1 MPVRYTPLLFSA
13 VLATLC
19 STALAS
25 DDIPKAVV
33 ALVGDVDR
41 FTIGQEGF
49 CGQRNEITSPS
60 GKQFRIPS
68 NKKTNFYIQARI
80 HGNMVTY
87 TCEGDFS
94 FTPEPGMLHIIR
106 YSMAADRCKLEMF
119 ESTPGSEPVP
129 AGVQR
134 EESQNCLFK

>member
-1 MPVRYTPLLFSA
+1 MHLRYTPALL
-13 VLATLC
+13 TLLLSLPC
-19 STALAS
+19 ASALAQQ
-25 DDIPKAVV
+25 DAPKAVV

-41 FTIGQEGF
+41 FTIGQQGF

-68 NKKTNFYIQARI
+68 NKQTNFYIQARI

-119 ESTPGSEPVP
+119 MSTPGSEPVP

-134 EESQNCLFK
+134 EEPQNCLFK

>member
-1 MPVRYTPLLFSA
+1 MRIRYTSALLALLLSSA
-13 VLATLC
+13 
-19 STALAS
+19 ALAQQ
-25 DDIPKAVV
+25 DAPKAVV

-49 CGQRNEITSPS
+49 CGQRSEITSPS

-68 NKKTNFYIQARI
+68 NKQTNFYIQARI
-80 HGNMVTY
+80 HGNTVTY

-106 YSMAADRCKLEMF
+106 YSMAADHCKLEMF
-119 ESTPGSEPVP
+119 KSTPGSEPVP
-129 AGVQR
+129 AAVKR

>member
-1 MPVRYTPLLFSA
+1 MRIRHISALLALF
-13 VLATLC
+13 L
-19 STALAS
+19 STAAFAQQ
-25 DDIPKAVV
+25 DTPKAVV

-41 FTIGQEGF
+41 FAIGQEGF

-94 FTPEPGMLHIIR
+94 FTPESGMLHIIR
-106 YSMAADRCKLEMF
+106 YSMEADRCKLEMF
-119 ESTPGSEPVP
+119 ESAPGSEPVP

-134 EESQNCLFK
+134 EEPQNCLFK

>member
-1 MPVRYTPLLFSA
+1 MSIRPAPAILALLLSLSCTA
-13 VLATLC
+13 
-19 STALAS
+19 ALAQQNP
-25 DDIPKAVV
+25 PKAVI

-68 NKKTNFYIQARI
+68 DKKTFFYIQSRI
-80 HGNMVTY
+80 HGNMITY
-87 TCEGDFS
+87 TCEGDYS
-94 FTPEPGMLHIIR
+94 FTPEPGMLHIVR
-106 YSMAADRCKLEMF
+106 YSMSADRCKLEMF
-119 ESTPGSEPVP
+119 ESRPGEEPVP
-129 AGVQR
+129 AAVQR